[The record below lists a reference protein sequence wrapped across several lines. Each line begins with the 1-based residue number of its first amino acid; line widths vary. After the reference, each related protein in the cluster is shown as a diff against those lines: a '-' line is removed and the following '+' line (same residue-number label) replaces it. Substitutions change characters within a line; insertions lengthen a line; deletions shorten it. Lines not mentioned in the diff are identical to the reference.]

1 MERLE
6 RKRTEKMKKNSISGE
21 KTASDRDQ
29 HQLDRDQAK
38 VREFEIKK
46 GSRSESLTDR
56 DQDTR
61 LR

>member
-6 RKRTEKMKKNSISGE
+6 RKRTEKMKKNNIYG
-21 KTASDRDQ
+21 KKAASDRNQ
-29 HQLDRDQAK
+29 HHFDRDQAK
-38 VREFEIKK
+38 VREFEINK
-46 GSRSESLTDR
+46 GSRSASLTDR

>member
-6 RKRTEKMKKNSISGE
+6 RKQTEKMKKNNISGE

-38 VREFEIKK
+38 VREFEINK
-46 GSRSESLTDR
+46 GSRSASLTDR

>member
-21 KTASDRDQ
+21 KATSDRDQ
-29 HQLDRDQAK
+29 HHFDHDQAK
-38 VREFEIKK
+38 VREFEINK
-46 GSRSESLTDR
+46 GSRSASLTDR